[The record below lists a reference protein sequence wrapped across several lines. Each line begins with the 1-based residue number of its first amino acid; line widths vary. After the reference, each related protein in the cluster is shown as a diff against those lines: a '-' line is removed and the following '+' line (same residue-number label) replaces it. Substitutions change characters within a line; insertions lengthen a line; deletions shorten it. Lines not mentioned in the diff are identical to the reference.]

1 MTIKAVEYMGNG
13 KEALDRVQLYCA
25 PPAPT
30 KTDSTTTQLATN
42 LKLNLFIVT
51 SLVWSAMGTLWC
63 SLLVGIPP
71 NIRTAF
77 SVTWILWYSR
87 LIELSV
93 FSLQCF
99 L

>member
-13 KEALDRVQLYCA
+13 KEALDRAQLYCA

-51 SLVWSAMGTLWC
+51 SLV
-63 SLLVGIPP
+63 
-71 NIRTAF
+71 
-77 SVTWILWYSR
+77 
-87 LIELSV
+87 
-93 FSLQCF
+93 
-99 L
+99 